1 MANLIGGTVTE
12 IGADRINTFTS
23 SGTLTVLDGGL
34 VHILAVG
41 AGGGGGI
48 LGGGG
53 GGSGEVVD
61 TYVILSPG
69 TYTVTVGAGGLGG
82 PSASGSVGA
91 NGSKGGSTTVGII
104 ITAEGGGGGRGF
116 NQAAATN
123 GASGGGGSSDST
135 TSAGTTGGAGTSG
148 YPGGVGVYDSPFL
161 VGGGGGG
168 GGVTAAGSNAT
179 GTVTGGAGGP
189 GYTSTISGASVVYG
203 GGGGGAGGGS
213 NAAGGGAGGA
223 GGRLNSNSG
232 INGVRGGGGGGGAGT
247 TFPNGSSAGNGGA
260 GIVIFRCEVTGRC
273 VAFRGLV
280 SDVVAASN
288 VQLSVASSALPD
300 ALSDY
305 RITFYDNTTGNTT
318 PTNGLLS
325 AGPWTI
331 GPMDA
336 GEDIRY
342 AITRIDG
349 AHIDGSCVMRATDT
363 TFGLTWDVTVQCP
376 ANPWGYNLSFGQRS
390 GL

>member
-69 TYTVTVGAGGLGG
+69 TYTVTIGAGGAAA

-91 NGSKGGSTTVGII
+91 NGSKGGNTTVGVI
-104 ITAEGGGGGRGF
+104 ITAEGGGAGRGF

-123 GASGGGGSSDST
+123 GFSGGGGSSSST
-135 TSAGTTGGAGTSG
+135 TSAGTTGKLARLATWRYRRTTPRSRRRRRRRWRRH
-148 YPGGVGVYDSPFL
+148 GGRVERH
-161 VGGGGGG
+161 
-168 GGVTAAGSNAT
+168 

-189 GYTSTISGASVVYG
+189 GYTSTISGHRPCTAAAAVVR
-203 GGGGGAGGGS
+203 GS
-213 NAAGGGAGGA
+213 NAAGAGPGGM
-223 GGRLNSNSG
+223 GGRLNSSSG
-232 INGVRGGGGGGGAGT
+232 VSGARGGGGGGGAGT
-247 TFPNGSSAGNGGA
+247 TFPNGSSAGDGGA
-260 GIVIFRCEVTGRC
+260 GIVIFGARCPGV
-273 VAFRGLV
+273 VAFSV
-280 SDVVAASN
+280 SYPMSPTRPTCN
-288 VQLSVASSALPD
+288 SVSPRQRSPTP
-300 ALSDY
+300 S
-305 RITFYDNTTGNTT
+305 RIPITFYNNTTSNTT
-318 PTNGLLS
+318 PTTSLLS

-331 GPMDA
+331 GAMTA
-336 GEDIRY
+336 GQHIGY
-342 AITRIDG
+342 RINRVDG

-363 TFGLTWDVTVQCP
+363 AFGLTWDLTVQCTP
-376 ANPWGYNLSFGQRS
+376 FARQA
-390 GL
+390 